1 MFCRPCWRRRVY
13 NGNRHGN
20 RMTSAPSSAADPSAR
35 FRLLGIETSWDGL
48 ACALFLLATLL
59 VVVTF
64 TDYGITWD
72 EDVHNWYGVLVLNYY
87 LSGFRDLTAT
97 NWMDLYN
104 YGAAFDMSA
113 AILNKISPFD
123 TYETRHLLNG
133 LVGVIGLIGVWK
145 LGRQLAGPRA
155 GFLAAV
161 FLALTPNYYGQMFN
175 NPKDIPFAVGMV
187 WSLYY
192 LARLAP
198 ELPRP
203 SWATVAKL
211 GFATGMTLGIRC
223 GGLLIFGY
231 LGLLLG
237 LSGVWR
243 AIETRRA
250 GVLVGDGFMSLW
262 RVLLP
267 VVVIGYAVML
277 LFWPFAQLDPIHNP
291 LIALA
296 NFSHEIFPFKTLFAG
311 HYFPASDLPWAYL
324 PVHIVLALPEL
335 VLVLLVAALP
345 VAALVA
351 WRLHGSVP
359 RGAALAC
366 FSVAFAVVF
375 PVGYAIAI
383 KAVLFDGMRHFIF
396 TLPLI
401 AALAAAVMDR
411 ALGWLENFPYRRWAY
426 GALAAYAM
434 GHLAIMGMLHPDEYV
449 YYNAFIGGVEGADGL
464 FKTDY
469 WANSYAEAVI
479 GLQERL
485 HAEYGADYMDHDFT
499 VAVCGP
505 PISAGFFFPPN
516 WVFSDDRERADFYI
530 AFTKDDCHKALPGR
544 EIYRVERM
552 GALLSIV
559 LDRRPY
565 LATAAGAARVAAG
578 H

>member
-1 MFCRPCWRRRVY
+1 MRAATGP
-13 NGNRHGN
+13 
-20 RMTSAPSSAADPSAR
+20 MTTASSFAAAPSAR
-35 FRLLGIETSWDGL
+35 LKLLGIETSWDGL
-48 ACALFLLATLL
+48 ARVLFLLATLL

-72 EDVHNWYGVLVLNYY
+72 EDVHNWYGVLALNYY
-87 LSGFRDLTAT
+87 LSGFKDLSAT

-104 YGAAFDMSA
+104 YGAAFDMGA
-113 AILNKISPFD
+113 AILNHISPFD

-133 LVGVIGLIGVWK
+133 LVGVVGLAGAWK

-155 GFLAAV
+155 GFLAAL

-192 LARLAP
+192 LALLAT

-203 SWATVAKL
+203 SWSTVAKL

-250 GVLVGDGFMSLW
+250 GVLIGDGFMSLW
-262 RVLLP
+262 RVLVP
-267 VVVIGYAVML
+267 VTLIGYAVML
-277 LFWPFAQLDPIHNP
+277 VFWPFAQLDPIHNP

-311 HYFPASDLPWAYL
+311 QYFPASDLPWAYL
-324 PVHIVLALPEL
+324 PVHVVLALPEL

-345 VAALVA
+345 AAVLVA
-351 WRLHGSVP
+351 RANGWSVP
-359 RGAALAC
+359 RGPALAC
-366 FSVAFAVVF
+366 FIVAFAVLF
-375 PVGYAIAI
+375 PIGYAIAI

-396 TLPLI
+396 VLPLI
-401 AALAAAVMDR
+401 AALAAVVMDR
-411 ALGWLENFPYRRWAY
+411 FLDWLEDFPYRRWGY
-426 GALAAYAM
+426 GALALYGM

-469 WANSYAEAVI
+469 WANSYAEAVN
-479 GLQERL
+479 GLEDHLR
-485 HAEYGADYMDHDFT
+485 AEYGADYMDHDFT

-516 WVFSDDRERADFYI
+516 FIFDDDRNTADFYI
-530 AFTKDDCHKALPGR
+530 AFTKDDCHKAVPGR

-565 LATAAGAARVAAG
+565 LAAAGSAARLAG
-578 H
+578 VR